1 MGAKVEVETS
11 SSSSAE
17 AIKWILAAVF
27 IAVAVIGNAY
37 YEEQHFFYRLVG
49 VLVLSVVAALVA
61 SQTQK
66 GKAFLALLQDARSEI
81 KRVVWPTK
89 QETTQTTLIVVVVV
103 FIMAFLLW
111 LLDLGL
117 GALIT
122 YIIG

>member
-1 MGAKVEVETS
+1 MSTKVEAEA
-11 SSSSAE
+11 SSSAE
-17 AIKWILAAVF
+17 AIKWILSTVF
-27 IAVAVIGNAY
+27 VAVAVVGNAY

-49 VLVLSVVAALVA
+49 VLVLGIVAALIA

-103 FIMAFLLW
+103 FIMALLLW

-122 YIIG
+122 AIIG